1 MKKICFIS
9 SSRADYGL
17 MMNLMKLVKNEQR
30 FKFQLIVTGT
40 HLSYQH
46 GETYKE
52 ILNDGFSID
61 RKINLNIKKYNPND
75 ICKYMGLTIQKI
87 SNEINELKP
96 DLIIL
101 LGDRYEI
108 FAATSAALVNRI
120 PICHLHGGELT
131 TGSIDDSLRHSITK
145 MSNLHFVSNYNYKKR
160 VRQLG
165 ENPKNIYV
173 VGGFGIDLIKNT
185 KFLTKKEIENKLN
198 FKFKKNN
205 LLVVYHPETANRKN
219 LIRDFSELL
228 KSLDKFE
235 NIQIIFTN
243 ANADVDGDIINKM
256 IKNYVKNNKSRA
268 CVFSSMGQVN
278 YLSTLK
284 LVDAII
290 GNSSSGILEAPYL
303 NKPTINI
310 GKRQNGRLRAKTILD
325 VPPKSKFIIN
335 SIKKIYSK
343 KFKNKLLKDKNPYGT
358 SGASFKAFKVLKKI
372 KNRKFNE
379 KTFFDIN
386 L

>member
-1 MKKICFIS
+1 MYQIIITEIP
-9 SSRADYGL
+9 YGV
-17 MMNLMKLVKNEQR
+17 NKSKL
-30 FKFQLIVTGT
+30 
-40 HLSYQH
+40 
-46 GETYKE
+46 
-52 ILNDGFSID
+52 
-61 RKINLNIKKYNPND
+61 
-75 ICKYMGLTIQKI
+75 
-87 SNEINELKP
+87 
-96 DLIIL
+96 
-101 LGDRYEI
+101 
-108 FAATSAALVNRI
+108 
-120 PICHLHGGELT
+120 
-131 TGSIDDSLRHSITK
+131 
-145 MSNLHFVSNYNYKKR
+145 
-160 VRQLG
+160 
-165 ENPKNIYV
+165 
-173 VGGFGIDLIKNT
+173 
-185 KFLTKKEIENKLN
+185 EIENKLN

-290 GNSSSGILEAPYL
+290 GNSS
-303 NKPTINI
+303 
-310 GKRQNGRLRAKTILD
+310 
-325 VPPKSKFIIN
+325 
-335 SIKKIYSK
+335 IKKIYSK